1 MLCVRVCLCCV
12 VCFVFFFV
20 GSFAF
25 FFALLACLLTLD
37 EKSNVLCLGCC
48 RHIYISSQTHSFYFV
63 CEMLCCWKYYT
74 KVFFPIWFNLPS
86 PISHRII
93 FKTLAVFIIPHI
105 YILYTLICVFLV
117 LEFHIFLKQL
127 QIKKKKQI
135 NQLFLLATFT
145 LFFIV
150 YVYERVEEK
159 AA

>member
-1 MLCVRVCLCCV
+1 MCESVSVLCCV
-12 VCFVFFFV
+12 FLLFFCWFVRF
-20 GSFAF
+20 
-25 FFALLACLLTLD
+25 LLRIACLLAYTGWKVKCAVFGLLSTHLYF
-37 EKSNVLCLGCC
+37 ESNALILLCVWNAVLLKVLYKS
-48 RHIYISSQTHSFYFV
+48 
-63 CEMLCCWKYYT
+63 
-74 KVFFPIWFNLPS
+74 FFPIWFNLPS

-105 YILYTLICVFLV
+105 YILYTLKCVFLV
-117 LEFHIFLKQL
+117 LEFHIFLKHL